1 MSVPKLGPHMGRFQ
15 ANVPVAR
22 GEVEGCRDRRRPG
35 EVGNPPGFVKGHVA
49 GPMGVSS
56 RSAVIGW
63 FWSAKGRVSDVGT
76 GGVRISQ
83 PIRKVHLIQPN
94 APKSLQWSLFPD
106 STPIVSSEFTPAH
119 VKTFS
124 NTQTDLNLTS
134 SRPSV
139 KEPEQSTHREADI

>member
-49 GPMGVSS
+49 GPMGMSS

-63 FWSAKGRVSDVGT
+63 LVLVRKGQGQRGGDGRCEDISAHKKG
-76 GGVRISQ
+76 
-83 PIRKVHLIQPN
+83 
-94 APKSLQWSLFPD
+94 APD
-106 STPIVSSEFTPAH
+106 SA
-119 VKTFS
+119 
-124 NTQTDLNLTS
+124 
-134 SRPSV
+134 
-139 KEPEQSTHREADI
+139 